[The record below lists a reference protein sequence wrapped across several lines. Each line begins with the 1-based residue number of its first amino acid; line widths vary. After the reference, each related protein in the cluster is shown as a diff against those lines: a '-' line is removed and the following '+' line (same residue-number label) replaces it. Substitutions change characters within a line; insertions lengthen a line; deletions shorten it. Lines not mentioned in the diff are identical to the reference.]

1 MYFDLTS
8 LGIHFDTIIIWGLLM
23 ACLYNLFLKFAV
35 EDRSSSPLVVSL
47 LMLSSYGL
55 SYEIVDLNAGTS
67 IYSIWAYYDIATILI
82 VLASHKLLKLRF
94 SASLYYIVVGLTLNT
109 LLYLILHVDI
119 VVYGRTEYWWF
130 WSFFSVGINT
140 VDFFMV
146 VTLIFGKDWLHIGK
160 LFTKKNNK
168 KQINSLKNC

>member
-35 EDRSSSPLVVSL
+35 EDRSNSPLVVSC
-47 LMLSSYGL
+47 LMLFSYSL
-55 SYEIVDLNAGTS
+55 SYEIVDLNAGVS
-67 IYSIWAYYDIATILI
+67 IYSIWATYDVVTMLVIL
-82 VLASHKLLKLRF
+82 LSHKLLRLRF
-94 SASLYYIVVGLTLNT
+94 TSTLYYVMFGLSFNT
-109 LLYLILHVDI
+109 LLYLILHIDI
-119 VVYGRTEYWWF
+119 VVFENKDYWWF

-160 LFTKKNNK
+160 LYSKWTKKK
-168 KQINSLKNC
+168 PAINFKNC

>member
-35 EDRSSSPLVVSL
+35 EDRSNSPLVVST
-47 LMLSSYGL
+47 LMLSSYAL

-67 IYSIWAYYDIATILI
+67 IYSIWASYDVVTILI
-82 VLASHKLLKLRF
+82 LLASHKLLNLRF
-94 SASLYYIVVGLTLNT
+94 SASLYYIVIGLSLNT
-109 LLYLILHVDI
+109 LLYILLHIDI
-119 VVYGRTEYWWF
+119 VIYGRTEYWWF
-130 WSFFSVGINT
+130 WSFFSLGINT
-140 VDFFMV
+140 IDFFMV

-160 LFTKKNNK
+160 LFSKRGRNK
-168 KQINSLKNC
+168 KISNLKNC